1 LLNIY
6 IDADACPVKQE
17 VYRVADRF
25 KLKTT
30 LVSNT
35 HIRVPDN
42 PLIISVIV
50 DDSPNATDNWI
61 VENMAQGDIIVTADV
76 PLASRSL
83 KKGASVI
90 GPTGKLFTEDNIG
103 QIVATRNLM
112 TDLREVGEVTG
123 GPAPF
128 KKRDRS
134 NFLQKL
140 DELIHLILL
149 KFPDY
154 SIHSSKE

>member
-1 LLNIY
+1 MLNIY

-17 VYRVADRF
+17 VYRVAGRF
-25 KLKTT
+25 RLKTT

-35 HIRVPDN
+35 YIRVPDN
-42 PLIISVIV
+42 PLVISVIV
-50 DDSPNATDNWI
+50 DDSPDAADNWI
-61 VENMAQGDIIVTADV
+61 VENVAQGDIVVTADI

-112 TDLREVGEVTG
+112 ADLREAGEVTG

-128 KKRDRS
+128 RKQDRS
-134 NFLQKL
+134 HFLQKL
-140 DELIHLILL
+140 DELIHSILRRKENRSDL
-149 KFPDY
+149 
-154 SIHSSKE
+154 HSR